1 MAPTPV
7 DMQEDPGVAGG
18 VPQVLMVTF
27 LTFADR
33 RRNANC
39 AHSLLVRPAFAQ
51 FGGTGEAQMDYVLLL
66 ACLWSAVGALVFF
79 VRANITLRQRLVLT
93 IGTSLV
99 FGVVGWF
106 DVASIFHDARSNPP
120 AMAKELVRPD
130 IRSSTATN

>member
-1 MAPTPV
+1 M
-7 DMQEDPGVAGG
+7 
-18 VPQVLMVTF
+18 PQMIYVLM
-27 LTFADR
+27 
-33 RRNANC
+33 
-39 AHSLLVRPAFAQ
+39 
-51 FGGTGEAQMDYVLLL
+51 L
-66 ACLWSAVGALVFF
+66 AGLWSAVGALVFF
-79 VRANITLRQRLVLT
+79 VRTNMSLPRRLGLT